1 VYDSSEFRKKN
12 ADPNPFKQFELWF
25 RKARKIV
32 PLLPEAMTL
41 ATTNTDGRPSARMV
55 LLKHFDENG
64 FVFFTDYRSPKSK
77 ELDENPQATLVFHW
91 RELGRQVRI
100 SGPSKRISLKE
111 SKAYFQTRPRPRQI
125 ACHASK
131 QSHPLESREH
141 LERVYSEISKKFE
154 NEEIPLP
161 SWWGGYRLAPV
172 TLEFW
177 QHRENRLHDRVL
189 YNRESRDEWSVVRL
203 SP

>member
-1 VYDSSEFRKKN
+1 MYDSSEFRKID
-12 ADPNPFKQFELWF
+12 ADSNPFKQFELWF
-25 RKARKIV
+25 RKAREIV

-41 ATTNTDGRPSARMV
+41 ATTSTDGKPSARMV

-77 ELDENPQATLVFHW
+77 ELDENPKATLVFHW

-111 SKAYFQTRPRPRQI
+111 SKAYFQTRPRTRQI

-131 QSHPLESREH
+131 QSQPLESREH
-141 LERVYSEISKKFE
+141 LERLYSEISKKFE
-154 NEEIPLP
+154 SKEIPLP
-161 SWWGGYRLAPV
+161 YWWGGYRLAPV

-177 QHRENRLHDRVL
+177 QHRENRLHDRIL